1 MMAVRKSEGMRRSL
15 PDRYLA
21 PKELADVL
29 GVPVQTLYLWRCK
42 GEGPRGFR
50 VGRHVR
56 YDPDEV
62 LAWIDRQTVEGVV

>member
-1 MMAVRKSEGMRRSL
+1 MAVRKSEGVGRSL

-29 GVPVQTLYLWRCK
+29 GVPVQTLYLWRYK

-62 LAWIDRQTVEGVV
+62 LAWIDRQTVEGAA